1 MGIDMSIGLSTICTM
16 ERESRTTRNRS
27 RAGQSARLKYAREQ
41 AGLNQEQLAA
51 ILDRNRKTVSH
62 WETGER
68 GLDWEDA
75 EAVGSALKVD
85 PVWLLLGE
93 EYIERHPAIKRVV
106 EMLAEA
112 PSERQD
118 EIAAKVE
125 DYLGYILSRRGGTE
139 PGGQ

>member
-1 MGIDMSIGLSTICTM
+1 MGMDMSIGLSTICTM
-16 ERESRTTRNRS
+16 DRETRTNRNRS
-27 RAGQSARLKYAREQ
+27 RAGQSSRLKYAREQ

-51 ILDRNRKTVSH
+51 LVDRNRKTISH

-93 EYIERHPAIKRVV
+93 EYVERHPSVRRIV

-112 PSERQD
+112 PPERQD
-118 EIAAKVE
+118 VVAAQVM
-125 DYLGYILSRRGGTE
+125 DYLGYILSRRDGNE